1 MKRHAVF
8 VILLWLYLLSVA
20 QPGIKPDETL
30 YMYGRVNHW
39 MDSREKLIA
48 ELDQMQQNGVD
59 GYIIELACWGQTWN
73 RKWCIM

>member
-48 ELDQMQQNGVD
+48 ELD
-59 GYIIELACWGQTWN
+59 
-73 RKWCIM
+73 